1 MNDHKVGKKPN
12 FPKPTSVGPR
22 PWGEEELLFV
32 VPSQFMLK
40 KLFVKAG
47 NKGGLQYHRLKN
59 EGGYLVS
66 GKMIIRFDNG
76 AGGLTEKII
85 EAGDCFH
92 FPPGV
97 VHQEE
102 AITDCV
108 IIEGS
113 TPHFNDRVRCEEVY
127 GLEAG
132 TGLPTTSKEDIE
144 IK

>member
-1 MNDHKVGKKPN
+1 
-12 FPKPTSVGPR
+12 
-22 PWGEEELLFV
+22 
-32 VPSQFMLK
+32 MLK
-40 KLFVKAG
+40 RLFVKAG

-66 GKMIIRFDNG
+66 GEMIIRYDDG
-76 AGGLTEKII
+76 EGGLTEKVIR
-85 EAGDCFH
+85 AGDSFH

-113 TPHFNDRVRCEEVY
+113 TPHFNDRVRCEEVF
-127 GLEAG
+127 GLAPEQACLQPPPKKLKRSSEYA
-132 TGLPTTSKEDIE
+132 TY
-144 IK
+144 